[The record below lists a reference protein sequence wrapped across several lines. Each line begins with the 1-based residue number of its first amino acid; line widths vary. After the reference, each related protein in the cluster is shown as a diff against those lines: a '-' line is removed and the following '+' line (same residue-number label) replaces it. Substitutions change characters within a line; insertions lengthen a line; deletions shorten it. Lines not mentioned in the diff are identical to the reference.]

1 MVMGAPLRRRC
12 LLVLLL
18 VVLPPT
24 AFAADMSK
32 ILRGEFRIA
41 ETSFDPA
48 AAWDAASDAVVEH
61 ILDSMLEYEYLA
73 RPVRLK
79 PNTLER
85 LPEISADGA
94 VYLCRIRKGIYFAP
108 DPAFGGK
115 RRELVAADYAYSLK
129 RLLDPAVRSPWA
141 WVIEGKLVGG
151 DALVA
156 RTKAGAR
163 FDYDAP
169 LAGLEVVDRYTLRI
183 RLVQPDLNFAFV
195 LAMPATAAV
204 AREVV
209 TTYGNDIG
217 AHPVGTGPYRLA
229 EYKRSAR
236 IVLEANADYRGE
248 VFAERAGDDPGD
260 AAIVRRLTGKTLPLI
275 GRIEIS
281 ILEEEQPRWLA
292 FLDRRLDYLQQLP
305 SDFSDLALVDGKLRP
320 ELTARGIRQEVLIR
334 PNSWWD
340 YFNME
345 DPVVGG
351 YTADKIALR
360 RAIGM
365 GFNTDEFIRVIFHGR
380 ALAAQSPLPPGIA
393 GFDPKLKTIAQI
405 YDPAAARALLDKFG
419 YRDRDGDGYRER
431 PDGKPLVI
439 ERWSTPILR
448 ERQTEELWKKN
459 MDAIGIRMSFRKDQ
473 LPELRKMARAGKIQM
488 RSDGWNADYPD
499 AENFMQLLYGPN
511 IGQGNDSR
519 FNLPEFN
526 QLYEQARKLPDTPER
541 TKLLNHMTELMLV
554 YAPWKLTHHLIEDQ
568 LVYAWVVAFKPHPIR
583 AEIWKYLDIDTALR
597 R

>member
-1 MVMGAPLRRRC
+1 M
-12 LLVLLL
+12 
-18 VVLPPT
+18 VLP
-24 AFAADMSK
+24 AGHAADVSK
-32 ILRGEFRIA
+32 TLRGVYTIA

-48 AAWDAASDAVVEH
+48 RAWDAPSDAIVEH
-61 ILDSMLEYEYLA
+61 IYDPMLEYEYLA

-85 LPEISADGA
+85 LPEVSGDGA

-108 DPAFGGK
+108 DPAFAGK

-129 RLLDPAVRSPWA
+129 RLLDPALRSPWS
-141 WVIEGKLVGG
+141 WLVEGKLVGG
-151 DALVA
+151 DAAQA
-156 RTKAGAR
+156 RAKSSGH

-169 LAGLEVVDRYTLRI
+169 IAGLEIVDRYTLRI
-183 RLVQPDLNFAFV
+183 RLLQPDFDFPFV

-209 TTYGNDIG
+209 STYGNDIG
-217 AHPVGTGPYRLA
+217 AHPVGSGPYRLV
-229 EYKRSAR
+229 EYQRSSR
-236 IVLEANADYRGE
+236 IVLEANPGYRSE
-248 VFAERAGDDPGD
+248 IFAERTPDEPAD
-260 AAIVRRLTGKTLPLI
+260 AAIARYLTGKTLPLI

-281 ILEEEQPRWLA
+281 VIVEEQSRWLA
-292 FLDRRLDYLQQLP
+292 FLDRQLDYLQQLP
-305 SDFSDLALVDGKLRP
+305 PSFADRALAAGKLRP
-320 ELTARGIRQEVLIR
+320 EMAARGIRQEVLVR
-334 PNSWWD
+334 PNTWWN

-351 YTADKIALR
+351 YTPDKVALR
-360 RAIGM
+360 RAMGM

-380 ALAAQSPLPPGIA
+380 ALPAQSPLPPAIA
-393 GFDPKLKTIAQI
+393 GFDPTLKTIAQI

-419 YRDRDGDGYRER
+419 FKDRDGDGYREL

-439 ERWSTPILR
+439 ERWSPPILR
-448 ERQTEELWKKN
+448 ERQIDELWKKN
-459 MDAIGIRMSFRKDQ
+459 MDAIGIRMKFRTDQ

-488 RSDGWNADYPD
+488 RGDGWNADYPD

-511 IGQGNDSR
+511 IGQSNDSR

-526 QLYEQARKLPDTPER
+526 QLYERTRKLPDSPER
-541 TKLLNHMTELMLV
+541 TKIFDRMTELMLV

-568 LVYAWVVAFKPHPIR
+568 MVYAWVVAYKPHPIR
-583 AEIWKYLDIDTALR
+583 AEIWKYLDIDPALR
-597 R
+597 K